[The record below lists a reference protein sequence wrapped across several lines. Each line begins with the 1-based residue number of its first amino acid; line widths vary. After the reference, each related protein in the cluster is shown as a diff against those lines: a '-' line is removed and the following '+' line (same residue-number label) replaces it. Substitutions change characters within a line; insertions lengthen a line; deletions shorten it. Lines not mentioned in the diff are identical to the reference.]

1 MLESKK
7 KHRAGENVENQ
18 WNSKRI
24 FPFSEPIGT
33 FFAIFAISFSAS
45 QS

>member
-7 KHRAGENVENQ
+7 KHRAGENGENR

-33 FFAIFAISFSAS
+33 FFAFFTTSFFSAS
-45 QS
+45 S